1 MALKTWQGRALA
13 VPQITTL
20 TVGGTVGTGDTVS
33 VTMNRKTATATALA
47 GDTAAALAGRLYQ
60 AIQALISA
68 NVGPEFGEV
77 TWVDP
82 TIAGTAYFTGTST
95 ISGTP
100 FTLTTGAT
108 GTTTLSQAATQAATG
123 PNFADNTNNY
133 DTGTL
138 PTTGDDFTKPANT
151 PDILY
156 GLTAL
161 AAVDLGIVKLMGGNI
176 GLPDRHGINPADPNS
191 YFEYRTL
198 HFQIKSASAVYIGDG
213 TIAPTFCRLK
223 IMGTTAT
230 PIRVMTGST
239 SNASDAI
246 QISAAAGTSHS
257 LTINGGSV
265 AIAPS
270 SGETIDIASLR
281 IGTEGPTG
289 SIGASDVDP
298 VVSIGLGV
306 TTITAVRQYGGTV
319 TSNGSFTALTII
331 DGVWKQDQGTP
342 GTVSMTD
349 SAGTYICTGTTSHG
363 AITARGSGVVVDFTG
378 DSRPI
383 TVAASTFYDGA
394 ALYNP
399 QRINCAGGFTFDKA
413 SVAAS
418 QIGNSISVVMT
429 AA

>member
-13 VPQITTL
+13 VSQITTL
-20 TVGGTVGTGDTVS
+20 TVGGTIGTGDTVS
-33 VTMNRKTATATALA
+33 VTINRKTATATALVS
-47 GDTAAALAGRLYQ
+47 DTAAILAGRLYT
-60 AIQALISA
+60 AIQALIQAGSA
-68 NVGPEFGEV
+68 PEFSEI

-82 TIAGTAYFTGTST
+82 TIAATAYFTGTSAA
-95 ISGTP
+95 GVP
-100 FTLTTGAT
+100 FTITTAVT
-108 GTTTLSQAATQAATG
+108 GTTTLTQTATQAATG
-123 PNFADNTNNY
+123 PNWFDNANNFDTNSVLV
-133 DTGTL
+133 G
-138 PTTGDDFTKPANT
+138 GDDFTKPANT

-156 GLTAL
+156 GLTA
-161 AAVDLGIVKLMGGNI
+161 AAALDLGIVKLLGGNI
-176 GLPDRHGINPADPNS
+176 GLPDRHGSSPTDANS

-198 HFQIKSASAVYIGDG
+198 HLQIKSSTACYIGDG

-230 PIRVMTGST
+230 PIRVMSGST
-239 SNASDAI
+239 SNAADAI

-270 SGETIDIASLR
+270 AGETIDLSSLR
-281 IGTEGPTG
+281 IGTEGPIG
-289 SIGASDVDP
+289 SFGSTDVDP
-298 VVSIGLGV
+298 IVSIGLGV
-306 TTITAVRQYGGTV
+306 TTITAARQYGGTV
-319 TSNGSFTALTII
+319 TSNASFAALTII
-331 DGVWKQDQGTP
+331 AGTWKQDQGTP

-349 SAGTYICTGTTSHG
+349 SAGTYICTGTASHG
-363 AITARGSGVVVDFTG
+363 AITARGAGVVVDFTG

-383 TVAASTFYDGA
+383 TVAASTFNEGA

-399 QRINCAGGFTFDKA
+399 QRINCAGGFTFDKE